1 MSWVRERTTIDAL
14 NSTPLESPGSEGLRL
29 NLSVSRECTSNY
41 QVAEGSKHITDQVD
55 LLLVRSGF
63 DSQEKTVHGLAC
75 NPDSSPSRA
84 RSGVLPILLGL
95 LSYPLR
101 PLVRTGVSLLP
112 RKHGR
117 TGKGTKGLDMA
128 LARIQLPA
136 ISDKQ

>member
-1 MSWVRERTTIDAL
+1 
-14 NSTPLESPGSEGLRL
+14 
-29 NLSVSRECTSNY
+29 
-41 QVAEGSKHITDQVD
+41 
-55 LLLVRSGF
+55 
-63 DSQEKTVHGLAC
+63 
-75 NPDSSPSRA
+75 
-84 RSGVLPILLGL
+84 VLPILLGL

-136 ISDKQ
+136 ISDKQSIK